1 MNNKITPFQLVNR
14 IKDFGGSNAKF
25 YEALAPSD
33 KLGFKEFKK
42 KNLHVIDD
50 CVREEAMFNMLI
62 DKMSTTPA
70 GFSIIIGHKEKAL
83 LQVSFDKFRNHML
96 TKSDCDVAV
105 YDNAYQQLLMI
116 ISE

>member
-25 YEALAPSD
+25 TAALLISD
-33 KLGFKEFKK
+33 QRGFKEFKK

-62 DKMSTTPA
+62 DKLSTTPA
-70 GFSIIIGHKEKAL
+70 GFSIVVGHKEKAL
-83 LQVSFDKFRNHML
+83 LQIAYDKFREHML
-96 TKSDCDVAV
+96 TQPDCDIAV
-105 YDNAYQQLLMI
+105 YDNAYQHLLMT